1 MDYFYYYCFV
11 YNTDNLKANPFQ
23 NLDTVLNNIPIE
35 GTVNSS
41 FAYKNNVYDNKKLK
55 EFFDNKNWMG
65 LYWYLKSKENA

>member
-55 EFFDNKNWMG
+55 I
-65 LYWYLKSKENA
+65 